1 MSVYPSLLKWT
12 VYPNLWPP
20 MTTIVEKIT
29 MVVRSALELNPKF
42 FKVSSFVFKLMK
54 QFFARVAEI
63 CLVTSVL
70 TNILF
75 YAYQNK

>member
-1 MSVYPSLLKWT
+1 
-12 VYPNLWPP
+12 

-75 YAYQNK
+75 YAYQNKYIFTDLKELLLNAELQLIL